1 MTTEEFLCDTLIDD
15 LNEMVDAG
23 LQYYAFPIICSA
35 VEVFGSLRDRD
46 PIDKR
51 GLSEIRFKAGVVH
64 FLDDQRYAANQTTL
78 YEGLRGK
85 MVHQLRP
92 SGGSIIASTLWD
104 SIDAHLH
111 LKTDANGR
119 LIVLVE
125 PLIESLKQAGQTA
138 RKCAE
143 RQPQDA
149 HFNHERFRSEFLNV
163 GTHQIALKKLRKDPD
178 SASTIFA
185 KASS

>member
-1 MTTEEFLCDTLIDD
+1 MTTEEFLCETLIDD

-46 PIDKR
+46 PIDKG

-64 FLDDQRYAANQTTL
+64 FLLDDDRYKANQTAL
-78 YEGLRGK
+78 YEGLRGR

-92 SGGSIIASTLWD
+92 AGGSIIGSVRWD
-104 SIDAHLH
+104 SIDSELH
-111 LKTDANGR
+111 LKTDSNGR

-125 PLIESLKQAGQTA
+125 PLIESLKAAGQTA
-138 RKCAE
+138 KKCAA
-143 RQPQDA
+143 RQPPDA
-149 HFNHERFRSEFLNV
+149 NFNHERFRSEFLKV
-163 GTHQIALKKLRKDPD
+163 GTHQITLKKLRKSPG
-178 SASTIFA
+178 STIFA

>member
-35 VEVFGSLRDRD
+35 VEVFGSLRDRE
-46 PIDKR
+46 PIDN
-51 GLSEIRFKAGVVH
+51 GGFSEIRFKAGVVH
-64 FLDDQRYAANQTTL
+64 FLCDQRYTANQTVL
-78 YEGLRGK
+78 YEGLRGR

-92 SGGSIIASTLWD
+92 SGRSIIASVRWN
-104 SIDAHLH
+104 SIESSLH
-111 LKTDANGR
+111 LKTDTNGR
-119 LIVLVE
+119 LIVLIE
-125 PLIESLKQAGQTA
+125 PLIESLREAGQTA
-138 RKCAE
+138 RKCAA

-149 HFNHERFRSEFLNV
+149 NFNLERFRSEFLKL
-163 GTHQIALKKLRKDPD
+163 GTHQITLKKLRKTP
-178 SASTIFA
+178 ASTIFA